1 MGKKNT
7 TGNKEKRKEITEE
20 DFIFT
25 SKKESKKNNP

>member
-7 TGNKEKRKEITEE
+7 TGNKEKRKEITE